1 MLHIVTTGAY
11 YPPVVT
17 TWKILTTGS
26 SQLTAGALCSGPC
39 LKSVTLDYSAIQQ
52 DFFLSGNQRKVFFLL
67 VSSITEVG
75 YFSSSAQITDGF
87 AHRVGWLVRW
97 LADPA
102 QMAASRFA
110 TVTRLPSYA
119 AQSQRLFQG
128 IKAVVFSTS
137 FSLFT
142 SLFTFELAVTVL
154 RNVNMLK
161 RRVRKPS
168 QVGCEKRVL
177 FRCDM

>member
-1 MLHIVTTGAY
+1 MGEKLARPHQRDDD
-11 YPPVVT
+11 
-17 TWKILTTGS
+17 S
-26 SQLTAGALCSGPC
+26 SNAGHSDQRRKRLKSSHKKGDQDQQRSVQDYSGPC

-110 TVTRLPSYA
+110 TVTRLSSYA
-119 AQSQRLFQG
+119 A
-128 IKAVVFSTS
+128 
-137 FSLFT
+137 
-142 SLFTFELAVTVL
+142 
-154 RNVNMLK
+154 
-161 RRVRKPS
+161 
-168 QVGCEKRVL
+168 
-177 FRCDM
+177 

>member
-1 MLHIVTTGAY
+1 MHGLTNIQQDHLFGSKQPREILVFVILKLQFGHFEHNLLQ
-11 YPPVVT
+11 VV
-17 TWKILTTGS
+17 
-26 SQLTAGALCSGPC
+26 A
-39 LKSVTLDYSAIQQ
+39 TLDYSAIQQ

-119 AQSQRLFQG
+119 A
-128 IKAVVFSTS
+128 
-137 FSLFT
+137 
-142 SLFTFELAVTVL
+142 
-154 RNVNMLK
+154 
-161 RRVRKPS
+161 
-168 QVGCEKRVL
+168 
-177 FRCDM
+177 

>member
-1 MLHIVTTGAY
+1 MKNTPPLSPVRPTLPLAGQKGAGMGEKLAR
-11 YPPVVT
+11 PHQRDDD
-17 TWKILTTGS
+17 S
-26 SQLTAGALCSGPC
+26 SNAGHSDQRRKRLKSSHKKGDQDHQRAVQDYSGPF

-119 AQSQRLFQG
+119 A
-128 IKAVVFSTS
+128 
-137 FSLFT
+137 
-142 SLFTFELAVTVL
+142 
-154 RNVNMLK
+154 
-161 RRVRKPS
+161 
-168 QVGCEKRVL
+168 
-177 FRCDM
+177 